1 LIMNQKGV
9 AVNVNTRSDFE
20 IAEMLMSSSV

>member
-1 LIMNQKGV
+1 MNEKGV

-20 IAEMLMSSSV
+20 IAEMLTSSGV